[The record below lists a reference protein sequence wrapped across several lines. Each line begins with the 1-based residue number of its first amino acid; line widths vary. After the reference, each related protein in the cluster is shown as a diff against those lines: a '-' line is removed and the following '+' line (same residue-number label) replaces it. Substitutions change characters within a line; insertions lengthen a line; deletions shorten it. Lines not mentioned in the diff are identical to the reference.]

1 MYNSVWQQ
9 TYLFINSEINKITD
23 QESQNFKNVL
33 TRGHN
38 LTRGPRSQK

>member
-9 TYLFINSEINKITD
+9 TYLFINSEINTITD

-33 TRGHN
+33 TWDQS
-38 LTRGPRSQK
+38 LTHGLRSQK